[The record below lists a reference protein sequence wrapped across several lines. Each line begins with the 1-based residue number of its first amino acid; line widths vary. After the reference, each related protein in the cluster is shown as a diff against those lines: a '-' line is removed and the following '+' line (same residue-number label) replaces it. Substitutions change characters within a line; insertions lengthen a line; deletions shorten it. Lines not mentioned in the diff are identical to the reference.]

1 MLEIIQHFKPLP
13 SFLVFCLLVAKVNA
27 DQDSA
32 TPEIHPP
39 IVEWE
44 AKVGLLRSQA
54 GKQLDHLSHIF
65 SEETEK
71 LKNTLLISLNEQLEA
86 KLAEKDLDGSV
97 ELRNAITEYKD
108 YTPSLSGETKQKLS
122 FQSSLTRNYQ
132 SRIQLL
138 RAQAARAMKRVEND
152 FDLQTGK
159 LRDQTVNELMKQ
171 VDAAM
176 ESKDLDQALR
186 LRELAKD
193 LGKSKPKLSDTN
205 QPRIHIPD
213 RVKTEA
219 KLSSLKAG
227 LLRVSFDRQAKQS
240 GNEGFIA
247 PTLLGKIVGDA
258 QPLPTNALEG
268 FTYPQNKNT
277 AFIGFIKIDEPGEY
291 VFKTYNYYDRNAL
304 FINHQ
309 LVCRYRGS
317 VAGGS
322 DGGVEQSK
330 ERIVLQEGYIPFV
343 LVGYVDARGG
353 IDTLRWAPPGSKG
366 HEPLPLEKLYY
377 SEELARSLN
386 QQRQLFNFTAPKKL

>member
-1 MLEIIQHFKPLP
+1 MLEIIQHFKPLT

-44 AKVGLLRSQA
+44 A
-54 GKQLDHLSHIF
+54 
-65 SEETEK
+65 
-71 LKNTLLISLNEQLEA
+71 
-86 KLAEKDLDGSV
+86 
-97 ELRNAITEYKD
+97 
-108 YTPSLSGETKQKLS
+108 
-122 FQSSLTRNYQ
+122 
-132 SRIQLL
+132 
-138 RAQAARAMKRVEND
+138 
-152 FDLQTGK
+152 
-159 LRDQTVNELMKQ
+159 
-171 VDAAM
+171 
-176 ESKDLDQALR
+176 
-186 LRELAKD
+186 
-193 LGKSKPKLSDTN
+193 
-205 QPRIHIPD
+205 
-213 RVKTEA
+213 
-219 KLSSLKAG
+219 
-227 LLRVSFDRQAKQS
+227 
-240 GNEGFIA
+240 
-247 PTLLGKIVGDA
+247 
-258 QPLPTNALEG
+258 
-268 FTYPQNKNT
+268 
-277 AFIGFIKIDEPGEY
+277 GEY

-309 LVCRYRGS
+309 PVCRYRGS